1 MIDFSKAKE
10 AQEAIEEPKKKG
22 RPAGSKNKAKAVTAE
37 KTTDCPYV
45 GTFGRIQGVVGVRM
59 LDNVKYR
66 IFNSGNIGLVNLRIE
81 LAMADG
87 STLVAGPASPTFLI
101 DRDDAWRKETGKSNN
116 RSALHISEL
125 PNWSDDDDD
134 ESANWEIITAQ
145 LGDKKV
151 SE

>member
-10 AQEAIEEPKKKG
+10 IAEAQAAPKKKG

-37 KTTDCPYV
+37 KETDCPYV
-45 GTFGRIQGVVGVRM
+45 GTYGRIQGVVGVRM

-66 IFNSGNIGLVNLRIE
+66 IFNSGNIGLVNLRVE
-81 LAMADG
+81 FTMADG

-116 RSALHISEL
+116 RSALHVSEL
-125 PNWSDDDDD
+125 PNWSDD